1 MKIAVPSL
9 LTGVDAMALNFL
21 KSLEADDI
29 FISYS
34 REDGTAYLTGLDAAL
49 SKRGFSCFTDKRGTD
64 AGRLPPATLYRKVRL
79 CKTFV
84 LLATPGAL
92 SEPENIAPEVTEFA
106 NANGT
111 SRIIC
116 VSFDADKEFGDWA
129 STPWYSHVEGK
140 AREREHPN
148 TLKTGEPSEKVVE
161 QIVAASDYMKSK
173 DRLRKYR
180 NRALAGFLCL
190 FAAGLAAS
198 GFALYSF
205 RQATLA
211 KNQANAARK
220 DADIQIAK
228 AQADIDTARKQA
240 QSDIEQAQ
248 RNAQEKIAAADALAK
263 TADEKRMAA
272 EEQRQAAEKLRDAAN
287 REAHLQSTIA
297 YSRSLANHSQR
308 QLRQRPEEV
317 QKSLKSAVD
326 SMKVGLSVGL
336 HPVEADTALRES
348 LALLPRQ
355 LSRYAYVKGE
365 ATGNV
370 TTTTLSPDGRFFASI
385 VSDKLFLYNVDSKSS
400 PKQYDCQCTK
410 VALNN
415 GGTLAAVLTT
425 ANAIRIF
432 DLRSTQR
439 SVVPAQNEIPE
450 YIALSPNGRYLALV
464 SQMGESDGQH
474 SKISVL
480 DLTHGT
486 VVKTFDNYI
495 DTPGDISEAAEKST
509 TADSSKR
516 DTLNMLVH
524 DVSFGPTGN
533 LAIAGKY
540 NSQQGGLFAG
550 RVVIWNLN
558 LFSASDEERDLTDAD
573 FNDME
578 IVQEKDEVMAVTPG
592 ADATQFATDKG
603 IWKRFSGQIDFE
615 PAGRLPYDVSP
626 PLAAWIQKLAFDPSG
641 RKLTL
646 VRSIE
651 GDQNSEILL
660 ETWDANGHRELA
672 SSFQTEPIYHLGF
685 SRDARFLM
693 ASLSHPRVFTT
704 NTAQETEVLSFE
716 PEPETGTISPV
727 GDYFIHSDEKVVVIW
742 NVWNK
747 KKTIVKL
754 DGALKEVEEATIS
767 PGGKFF
773 ALAGINDRGGRSIV
787 VYGAQG
793 DTYESWKVIAQ
804 DKLREHK
811 SDNVEDQK
819 MTELSLSADGRRL
832 AVVYSY
838 GGSFVRVWNVAA
850 ARDVSPKCLKLNSKG
865 QSLWVI
871 NDVNHAMISPDGK
884 SLLITSNDRAALID
898 LSQGSSGGLKDLV
911 DDTQITALTFSPDG
925 RYIAVGSVEGILH
938 VFETIRPDDEI
949 ALLQHTGEVTA
960 VVFSDDGKYVATAS
974 SNPHPHDL
982 GEEESYPIRV
992 SLLQP
997 QDLLKEAT
1005 ARLDS
1010 LNHP

>member
-1 MKIAVPSL
+1 
-9 LTGVDAMALNFL
+9 MALNFL

-129 STPWYSHVEGK
+129 STPWYTHVEGK
-140 AREREHPN
+140 AREREHPS

-228 AQADIDTARKQA
+228 SQADIETARKQA

-326 SMKVGLSVGL
+326 SMKAGMSVGT
-336 HPVEADTALRES
+336 HSVEADTALRES

-355 LSRYAYVKGE
+355 LTRDAYIKGE
-365 ATGNV
+365 TTGKITAV
-370 TTTTLSPDGRFFASI
+370 ALSPNGRFFASI
-385 VSDKLFLYNVDSKSS
+385 VDNSLTVSEVNSESS
-400 PKQYDCQCTK
+400 PRKFDCQCR
-410 VALNN
+410 VAALSND
-415 GGTLAAVLTT
+415 GMLAAVITSE
-425 ANAIRIF
+425 NAVQTL
-432 DLRSTQR
+432 DLRTR
-439 SVVPAQNEIPE
+439 KPRVVPITGDVPE
-450 YIALSPNGRYLALV
+450 FIALSPYGRYLALV
-464 SQMGESDGQH
+464 AQRGEDQGQH
-474 SKISVL
+474 STISII
-480 DLTHGT
+480 DLSSN
-486 VVKTFDNYI
+486 KTIKAFDDYV
-495 DTPGDISEAAEKST
+495 DTPGIDEGGEEPAPAA
-509 TADSSKR
+509 SKQE
-516 DTLNMLVH
+516 TLNMMVH
-524 DVSFGPTGN
+524 DISFGPNGN
-533 LAIAGKY
+533 LAVGGKD
-540 NSQQGGLFAG
+540 NSPEGGLYAG
-550 RVVIWNLN
+550 RVVIWNLSLS
-558 LFSASDEERDLTDAD
+558 LFGDEKIERPLEDAD
-573 FNDME
+573 FNDMK
-578 IVQEKDEVMAVTPG
+578 IVQQQAEVMAVAPG
-592 ADATQFATDKG
+592 VQPTEFATDKG
-603 IWKRFSGQIDFE
+603 VWKRLSGRIDFV
-615 PAGRLPYDVSP
+615 PVGRLPYEVPP
-626 PLAAWIQKLAFDPSG
+626 PLRSSIQKLAFGADG

-646 VRSIE
+646 VRTVAGEQRDQSNDE
-651 GDQNSEILL
+651 GLL
-660 ETWDANGHRELA
+660 ETWDAMGHWDSA
-672 SSFQTEPIYHLGF
+672 STYPEEETTQLGF
-685 SRDARFLM
+685 SPDGQFFMTADSIF
-693 ASLSHPRVFTT
+693 STSD
-704 NTAQETEVLSFE
+704 AQETESE
-716 PEPETGTISPV
+716 PLDIETDSTEASAFSVIT
-727 GDYFIHSDEKVVVIW
+727 DYFIHAADNAAVVSDL
-742 NVWNK
+742 WNK
-747 KKTIVKL
+747 KETTVNLAASFREVKK
-754 DGALKEVEEATIS
+754 AAIS
-767 PGGKFF
+767 PGGRFF
-773 ALAGINDRGGRSIV
+773 ALAGTDKQGKLSIV
-787 VYGAQG
+787 VYRSSG
-793 DTYESWKVIAQ
+793 DTYERWKVIPNE
-804 DKLREHK
+804 DEHP
-811 SDNVEDQK
+811 DVTD
-819 MTELSLSADGRRL
+819 LSLSADGRRL
-832 AVVYSY
+832 AVVYDY
-838 GGSFVRVWNVAA
+838 GGSFVRVWDVAA
-850 ARDVSPKCLKLNSKG
+850 ARDISPVCLKQNRKG
-865 QSLWVI
+865 RPI
-871 NDVNHAMISPDGK
+871 IDNVNRAIISPNGNYVLVSTEDFTGV
-884 SLLITSNDRAALID
+884 ID
-898 LSQGSSGGLKDLV
+898 LSKGSGAELKFLV
-911 DDTQITALTFSPDG
+911 DSTKITALAFSTDS
-925 RYIAVGSVEGILH
+925 RYVGLGSDEGLLH
-938 VFETIRPDDEI
+938 VFESARPDDEI
-949 ALLQHTGEVTA
+949 ALLEHTGKVTA
-960 VVFSDDGKYVATAS
+960 VAFSNDGKYVATAS
-974 SNPHPHDL
+974 SDPHPYHINED
-982 GEEESYPIRV
+982 ESFPIRV
-992 SLLQP
+992 WLLQP